1 MSNPINRSTV
11 HLPSTPLAALLL
23 GMGLCTPAYGQSL
36 NEDTKLIAGDG
47 AFNDQFGY
55 AVDIQG
61 GLVAVGARNQNIFG
75 FNSGSVYII
84 DEATGVLVQK
94 IIPSDGAQNDLF
106 GHSVA
111 IDNGIVVVG
120 AFTDDDNGDA
130 SGSAYIYNATTG
142 ALIAKL
148 YPDDPDASDD
158 FGISVAI
165 DGGIVAVGSY
175 NDDDAGFSSGSV
187 YLFDVSTG
195 AQLFK
200 LVADDASQLDQLGF
214 DVAIDNGL
222 VVAGAHNDGDNGSGS
237 GSAYVFDATT
247 GTQLVKLLA
256 SDGMMNDSFGLTVD
270 IEGTTVVVGSYL
282 RDDGIGLDNSG
293 AVYVFDALTGDELD
307 IMVPDDRTPGHWF
320 GNAVSIDNGIILIGA
335 SQDFDT
341 ANFAGAAYL
350 FDASTGNQITKLLAS
365 DGGTSD
371 TFGRDVS
378 ISNGSIVVGAYRNDD
393 PFNPW
398 GGAAYLFNAP
408 AISCAADL
416 TGDGELNFF
425 DVSAFLSAFNDG
437 DSSADFTGD
446 GNFNFF
452 DVSAFLK
459 AFAAGCP

>member
-1 MSNPINRSTV
+1 MSNPINRASA
-11 HLPSTPLAALLL
+11 PLAAGLLAL
-23 GMGLCTPAYGQSL
+23 GLGAPAYGQVI
-36 NEDTKLIAGDG
+36 NEDSKLIAGDG
-47 AFNDQFGY
+47 IFNDQFGY

-84 DEATGVLVQK
+84 DEGTGALVQK
-94 IIPSDGAQNDLF
+94 IIPSDGTQNDLF

-111 IDNGIVVVG
+111 ISNGIVVVG
-120 AFTDDDNGDA
+120 AFKDDDNGEN

-142 ALIAKL
+142 TLIAKL
-148 YPDDPDASDD
+148 SPDDSAPGDN

-165 DGGIVAVGSY
+165 DDGIVAVGSY

-187 YLFDVSTG
+187 YLFDASTG

-247 GTQLVKLLA
+247 GNQLAKLLA
-256 SDGMMNDSFGLTVD
+256 SDGSMNDSFGLSVD
-270 IEGTTVVVGSYL
+270 IEGTTAVVGAYL
-282 RDDGIGLDNSG
+282 RDDGIGFDNSG
-293 AVYVFDALTGDELD
+293 AVYIFDALTGNELD
-307 IMVPDDRTPGHWF
+307 IIVPDDQSPGHWF
-320 GNAVSIDNGIILIGA
+320 GNAVAIDNGVVIVGA
-335 SQDFDT
+335 SQDFDN
-341 ANFAGAAYL
+341 ANYSGAAYL
-350 FDASTGNQITKLLAS
+350 FDAQTGNQMAKLLAS
-365 DGGTSD
+365 DGGAMD

-378 ISNGSIVVGAYRNDD
+378 ISNGSIIVGAYRNDD

-398 GGAAYLFNAP
+398 GGAAYLFTAP

-416 TGDGELNFF
+416 TDDGELNFF

>member
-1 MSNPINRSTV
+1 MSNPINRASA
-11 HLPSTPLAALLL
+11 PLAAGLLA
-23 GMGLCTPAYGQSL
+23 MGLCTPAYGQL
-36 NEDTKLIAGDG
+36 LVEDTKLIAGDG

-84 DEATGVLVQK
+84 DEGTGALVQK
-94 IIPSDGAQNDLF
+94 IVPSDGAQNDLF

-148 YPDDPDASDD
+148 LPDDGDAGDN
-158 FGISVAI
+158 FGVSVAI
-165 DGGIVAVGSY
+165 EDTTVVVGSY
-175 NDDDAGFSSGSV
+175 GDQDAGFGTGAV
-187 YLFDVSTG
+187 YLFDSSTG
-195 AQLFK
+195 SQIAK
-200 LVADDASQLDQLGF
+200 LTADDAAFGDRLGF
-214 DVAIDNGL
+214 SVAISNGL
-222 VVAGAHNDGDNGSGS
+222 VIAGAHNDSANGSGS

-247 GTQLVKLLA
+247 GNQLTKLLA
-256 SDGMMNDSFGLTVD
+256 SDGSMNDSFGLSVD
-270 IEGTTVVVGSYL
+270 IEGTTAVVGAYL
-282 RDDGIGLDNSG
+282 RDDGIGFDNSG
-293 AVYVFDALTGDELD
+293 AVYIFDALTGNELD
-307 IMVPDDRTPGHWF
+307 IIVPDDQSPGHWF
-320 GNAVSIDNGIILIGA
+320 GNAVSIDNGVILIGA

-350 FDASTGNQITKLLAS
+350 FDASTGTQMAKLLAS

-371 TFGRDVS
+371 TFGRDLA
-378 ISNGSIVVGAYRNDD
+378 ISSGSILVGAYRNDD
-393 PFNPW
+393 PFDPW
-398 GGAAYLFNAP
+398 GGAAYLFTAP

-437 DSSADFTGD
+437 EPAADFTGD
-446 GNFNFF
+446 GSFNFF